1 VRRSRRERG
10 GADTRFY
17 LLDTIGE
24 LGMAYSFADVVV
36 MGRSFGKLYGSD
48 PIEPASLGKP
58 VVIGP
63 RVHDFRDVVAAFK
76 ARDGIV
82 QCEAGELK
90 AVLARLFASETE
102 RAAIAARARDTIR
115 EEQGGSART
124 AEVLL
129 SMLPSQPALG

>member
-1 VRRSRRERG
+1 
-10 GADTRFY
+10 
-17 LLDTIGE
+17 
-24 LGMAYSFADVVV
+24 MAYSFADVVV

-48 PIEPASLGKP
+48 PIEPASLGRP

-76 ARDGIV
+76 SRDGIV
-82 QCEAGELK
+82 QCEAAELK
-90 AVLARLFASETE
+90 AVLARLCADADE
-102 RAAIAARARDTIR
+102 RAAIATRARDTIR

-129 SMLPSQPALG
+129 SMLPASAAPRA